1 MCLYTAQKWIRR
13 AARCSA
19 DFDDK
24 RNYGT
29 LVMLEGSEK
38 TKIADDVSYWR
49 VMDEDTV
56 LFLTEYNN
64 DRNRGDLRYY
74 NGKTAE
80 TIDVDVRA
88 VFCD

>member
-1 MCLYTAQKWIRR
+1 MT
-13 AARCSA
+13 

>member
-1 MCLYTAQKWIRR
+1 MLCMT
-13 AARCSA
+13 

>member
-1 MCLYTAQKWIRR
+1 
-13 AARCSA
+13 
-19 DFDDK
+19 
-24 RNYGT
+24 
-29 LVMLEGSEK
+29 MLEGSEK